1 MNSLRSFVRQSIS
14 LGSNAFQEKDKA
26 DKRQH
31 EGSSH
36 EGSKISAED
45 NASSSGLTDVE
56 VVEDQRR
63 QGEFL
68 DCRIEISSVSKC
80 ARRSKCA
87 SETSRHVVLVHGMK
101 SAISREGLHRL
112 ESIVVCWIDN

>member
-31 EGSSH
+31 EGSSL
-36 EGSKISAED
+36 EGSKCKISAED
-45 NASSSGLTDVE
+45 NASTSGLTDVE

-68 DCRIEISSVSKC
+68 DCRIEILRFVDVEVVSGIYERGI
-80 ARRSKCA
+80 A
-87 SETSRHVVLVHGMK
+87 E
-101 SAISREGLHRL
+101 
-112 ESIVVCWIDN
+112 WF